1 MTRFLIGLSIVCL
14 LLFVWVFAVNVTA
27 NLTDWLLK
35 VLP

>member
-1 MTRFLIGLSIVCL
+1 MARFFIGLGIVFL
-14 LLFVWVFAVNVTA
+14 LIFVWVFSVTVTA